1 MSQAK
6 NLAHSFFEQI
16 AYPAG
21 SRLEKDYRLLL
32 RVSRLG
38 SSMVKFLSSSYGFT
52 IIAER
57 RNSTSM

>member
-16 AYPAG
+16 AYPAR

-38 SSMVKFLSSSYGFT
+38 LSMVKFLSSSYGFA
-52 IIAER
+52 IAER